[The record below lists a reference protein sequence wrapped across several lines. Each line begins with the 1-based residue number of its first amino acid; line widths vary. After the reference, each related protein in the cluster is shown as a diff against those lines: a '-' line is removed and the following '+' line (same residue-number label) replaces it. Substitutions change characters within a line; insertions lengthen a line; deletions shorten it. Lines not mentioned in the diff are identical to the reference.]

1 MVIAALI
8 CFAILLVAWVIAP
21 DGRTS
26 SAPAT
31 AAAEAEREAL
41 PVAV

>member
-21 DGRTS
+21 DGHTEVARATEPE
-26 SAPAT
+26 AIPAT
-31 AAAEAEREAL
+31 A
-41 PVAV
+41 